1 MVINEME
8 VMFSEE
14 VVQYPERVI
23 EREGK
28 HGRYF
33 YAMIKDSATNQL
45 EMRDKELLFH
55 FEVFGAYFC
64 NSSKRVAWITGAMVC
79 YLEDQGNAD
88 DITNTVTGYIL
99 LFIFRTR

>member
-1 MVINEME
+1 MIINEKE

-14 VVQYPERVI
+14 VVQYPERVV

-33 YAMIKDSATNQL
+33 YPMIKNGTTNQP

-55 FEVFGAYFC
+55 FEVFGAYYC
-64 NSSKRVAWITGAMVC
+64 SSRKHAWITGAMVC
-79 YLEDQGNAD
+79 YIEDLGNSD
-88 DITNTVTGYIL
+88 DVKNTITGYII
-99 LFIFRTR
+99 LFI